1 VDDNLGDIRSRLGEA
16 RAEKD
21 ALLDSAFIQT
31 PEYQALLQQRSG
43 YVVVGRRGTGKS
55 ALFRELKLAFAEV
68 SESLLINAP
77 FIYSP
82 SALNDEQKKIV
93 HERLLS
99 LSGLLSAKLMLVP
112 AYALWGRVF
121 FLPKKHKV
129 YEAAQNLIAIGNW
142 LHSTSDATLEHIIKN
157 VQEASD
163 ILGIYIPPHSRISED
178 LLNAA
183 IQRSFGRNP
192 VAPKTIENNRGQ
204 TTIF

>member
-1 VDDNLGDIRSRLGEA
+1 MFETIL
-16 RAEKD
+16 
-21 ALLDSAFIQT
+21 
-31 PEYQALLQQRSG
+31 SG
-43 YVVVGRRGTGKS
+43 VLVYVIGQVVMKLVVEPVH
-55 ALFRELKLAFAEV
+55 ALKLAFAEV